1 MHTDRRAF
9 LRVMAD
15 FPVAVTRLGADADP
29 ASFAGT
35 TVNICAGGA
44 KMVAPIPIAAGERLR
59 LEVRFA
65 KPPFLVFTDAT
76 VTRVEQSDDER
87 YACALRF
94 DDLDM
99 YIEQRIVRW
108 VFSEQR
114 RVAERR
120 AAVRVPVEAAAWCE
134 PVEGGNQFRAR
145 TIDIAG
151 DGARIVT
158 DRALVPGDRVH
169 IQLDVDQPAYRV
181 ACVAEVVWA
190 NMVGEDRWAYG
201 LRFHGLDRPTQRQI
215 VDHALAAD
223 AEQHTRRAEQG
234 GAAGPS
240 PS

>member
-15 FPVAVTRLGADADP
+15 FPVSVTRLDQGAEP
-29 ASFAGT
+29 ASFSGT

-44 KMVAPIPIAAGERLR
+44 KMQAPVAVAPGERLR
-59 LEVRFA
+59 LEVRFS

-76 VTRVEQSDDER
+76 VTRVDES
-87 YACALRF
+87 AGESCDCALRF

-120 AAVRVPVEAAAWCE
+120 AAIRVPVEVPAWCE
-134 PVEGGNQFRAR
+134 PADGGDQFRAR

-151 DGARIVT
+151 DGTRIVT
-158 DRALVPGDRVH
+158 DRELVPGVDR
-169 IQLDVDQPAYRV
+169 PAYRV

-190 NMVGEDRWAYG
+190 NPVGEGRWAYG
-201 LRFHGLDRPTQRQI
+201 LRFQGLDRPTQRQI
-215 VDHALAAD
+215 VDHALAAED
-223 AEQHTRRAEQG
+223 EARRRHGE
-234 GAAGPS
+234 GAS

>member
-9 LRVMAD
+9 LRVMAE
-15 FPVAVTRLGADADP
+15 FPVGVTRLDADAEP
-29 ASFAGT
+29 SSFAAT

-44 KMVAPIPIAAGERLR
+44 KMIAPLAVIAGEHLR
-59 LEVRFA
+59 LEVRFSQ
-65 KPPFLVFTDAT
+65 PPFLVFSDAT
-76 VTRVEQSDDER
+76 VTRVEEAGDER
-87 YACALRF
+87 SVCALRF

-120 AAVRVPVEAAAWCE
+120 AAVRVPVEVPAWCE
-134 PVEGGNQFRAR
+134 PAAGGGQFRAR
-145 TIDIAG
+145 TIDLAG

-190 NMVGEDRWAYG
+190 NMVGEGRWAYG

-215 VDHALAAD
+215 VDHAIASED
-223 AEQHTRRAEQG
+223 ARRRSGSAEG
-234 GAAGPS
+234 
-240 PS
+240 

>member
-1 MHTDRRAF
+1 MRTDRRAF
-9 LRVMAD
+9 LRVMAEL
-15 FPVAVTRLGADADP
+15 PVGVTRLDADAQP

-44 KMVAPIPIAAGERLR
+44 KMMAPIPIAAGERLR
-59 LEVRFA
+59 LEVRFS
-65 KPPFLVFTDAT
+65 KPPFLVFSDAT
-76 VTRVEQSDDER
+76 VTRVEGSDGEGCT
-87 YACALRF
+87 CALRF

-120 AAVRVPVEAAAWCE
+120 AAVRVPVEVPAWCE
-134 PVEGGNQFRAR
+134 PAEGGDQFRAR
-145 TIDIAG
+145 TIDLAG

-169 IQLDVDQPAYRV
+169 IQLDVDHPAYRV

-190 NMVGEDRWAYG
+190 NMVGEGRWAYG
-201 LRFHGLDRPTQRQI
+201 LRFQGLDRPTQRRI
-215 VDHALAAD
+215 VDHALSAD
-223 AEQHTRRAEQG
+223 AVQRGRQPGSA
-234 GAAGPS
+234 GA
-240 PS
+240 

>member
-9 LRVMAD
+9 LRVMAE
-15 FPVAVTRLGADADP
+15 FPVGVTRLDASAEP
-29 ASFAGT
+29 ASFSGS

-44 KMVAPIPIAAGERLR
+44 KMVAPVGVAAGERLR

-65 KPPFLVFTDAT
+65 KPPFLVFSDAT
-76 VTRVEQSDDER
+76 VTRVEETSEDR
-87 YACALRF
+87 CICALRF

-120 AAVRVPVEAAAWCE
+120 AAVRVPVEVPAWCE
-134 PVEGGNQFRAR
+134 PAEGGDQFRAR
-145 TIDIAG
+145 TIDLAG

-190 NMVGEDRWAYG
+190 SMVGEDRWAYG
-201 LRFHGLDRPTQRQI
+201 LRFQGLDRPTQRRI
-215 VDHALAAD
+215 VDHAIAAD
-223 AEQHTRRAEQG
+223 AEQRARESGQV
-234 GAAGPS
+234 
-240 PS
+240 

>member
-9 LRVMAD
+9 LRVMAE
-15 FPVAVTRLGADADP
+15 FPVGVTRLDAGADP
-29 ASFAGT
+29 ASFSGT

-44 KMVAPIPIAAGERLR
+44 KMLAPAGVEAGERLR

-76 VTRVEQSDDER
+76 VTRVDEQPGEGC
-87 YACALRF
+87 ACALRF
-94 DDLDM
+94 DNLDM

-120 AAVRVPVEAAAWCE
+120 AAIRVPVEVPAWCE
-134 PVEGGNQFRAR
+134 PAEGGDQFRAR

-169 IQLDVDQPAYRV
+169 IQLDVDEPAYRV

-190 NMVGEDRWAYG
+190 NLVGEDRWAYG

-215 VDHALAAD
+215 IDHALAA
-223 AEQHTRRAEQG
+223 EG
-234 GAAGPS
+234 GRTGPS
-240 PS
+240 PPEPGVSPS

>member
-1 MHTDRRAF
+1 
-9 LRVMAD
+9 MAD
-15 FPVAVTRLGADADP
+15 FPVGVTRLDADGG
-29 ASFAGT
+29 AAGSFAAT

-44 KMVAPIPIAAGERLR
+44 KMVGPADVAAGERLR

-76 VTRVEQSDDER
+76 VTRVDEASDGR
-87 YACALRF
+87 SVCALRF
-94 DDLDM
+94 DDLDI

-120 AAVRVPVEAAAWCE
+120 AAVRVPVEVPAWCE
-134 PVEGGNQFRAR
+134 PAAGGDQFRAH
-145 TIDIAG
+145 TIDLAG

-158 DRALVPGDRVH
+158 NRALVPGDRVH

-181 ACVAEVVWA
+181 ACVAEVVWVTLVSE
-190 NMVGEDRWAYG
+190 NRWAYG
-201 LRFHGLDRPTQRQI
+201 LHFHGLDRPTQRQI
-215 VDHALAAD
+215 VDHAIASED
-223 AEQHTRRAEQG
+223 ERRG
-234 GAAGPS
+234 IS

>member
-9 LRVMAD
+9 LRVMAE
-15 FPVAVTRLGADADP
+15 FPVGVTRLDAGAGEEA
-29 ASFAGT
+29 AFAAT

-44 KMVAPIPIAAGERLR
+44 KMVAPTGVTAGERLR

-76 VTRVEQSDDER
+76 VTRVDEAADDR
-87 YACALRF
+87 CVCALRF

-120 AAVRVPVEAAAWCE
+120 AAIRVPVEVPAWCE
-134 PVEGGNQFRAR
+134 AAGGGEQFRAR
-145 TIDIAG
+145 TIDLAG

-169 IQLDVDQPAYRV
+169 IQLDVDRPAYRV

-190 NMVGEDRWAYG
+190 NMVGEGRWAYG
-201 LRFHGLDRPTQRQI
+201 LRFYGLDRPTQRQI
-215 VDHALAAD
+215 VDHALAS
-223 AEQHTRRAEQG
+223 EGERR
-234 GAAGPS
+234 GPN

>member
-15 FPVAVTRLGADADP
+15 FPVGVTRLDVGGGP
-29 ASFAGT
+29 AATFAAT
-35 TVNICAGGA
+35 TVNISAGGA
-44 KMVAPIPIAAGERLR
+44 KMVAPAGVTAGERLR

-76 VTRVEQSDDER
+76 VTRVDEAADGR
-87 YACALRF
+87 CVCALRF
-94 DDLDM
+94 NDLDM

-114 RVAERR
+114 RVADRR
-120 AAVRVPVEAAAWCE
+120 AAVRVPVEVPAWCE
-134 PVEGGNQFRAR
+134 PAGGGQQFRAR
-145 TIDIAG
+145 TIDLAG

-158 DRALVPGDRVH
+158 DRVLVPGDRVH

-181 ACVAEVVWA
+181 ACIAEVVWA
-190 NMVGEDRWAYG
+190 NMLGENRWAYG

-215 VDHALAAD
+215 VDHALASD
-223 AEQHTRRAEQG
+223 AERGR
-234 GAAGPS
+234 GAVS

>member
-1 MHTDRRAF
+1 PI
-9 LRVMAD
+9 
-15 FPVAVTRLGADADP
+15 PVAT
-29 ASFAGT
+29 
-35 TVNICAGGA
+35 
-44 KMVAPIPIAAGERLR
+44 GERLR

-76 VTRVEQSDDER
+76 VTRVEHSGDER
-87 YACALRF
+87 YVCALRF
-94 DDLDM
+94 DDLDI

-120 AAVRVPVEAAAWCE
+120 AAVRVPVEVPAVCE
-134 PVEGGNQFRAR
+134 SPAGGDQFKAR
-145 TIDIAG
+145 TIDLAG

-169 IQLDVDQPAYRV
+169 IQLDVDEPAYRV

-190 NMVGEDRWAYG
+190 NMVGDERWAYG

-215 VDHALAAD
+215 VDHALASESA
-223 AEQHTRRAEQG
+223 QRRT
-234 GAAGPS
+234 
-240 PS
+240 

>member
-9 LRVMAD
+9 LRVMAE
-15 FPVAVTRLGADADP
+15 FPVGVTRLDADAEP
-29 ASFAGT
+29 ASFAAA

-44 KMVAPIPIAAGERLR
+44 KMIAPLAVIAGEHLR

-65 KPPFLVFTDAT
+65 QPPFLVFSDAT
-76 VTRVEQSDDER
+76 VTRVEEAGDER
-87 YACALRF
+87 SVCGLRF

-120 AAVRVPVEAAAWCE
+120 AAVRVPVEVPAWCE
-134 PVEGGNQFRAR
+134 PAAGGGQFRAR
-145 TIDIAG
+145 TIDLAG

-190 NMVGEDRWAYG
+190 NMVGEGRWAYG

-215 VDHALAAD
+215 VDHAIASD
-223 AEQHTRRAEQG
+223 DVRRRAN
-234 GAAGPS
+234 PS
-240 PS
+240 

>member
-9 LRVMAD
+9 LRVMAE
-15 FPVAVTRLGADADP
+15 FPVGVTRLDVGVGP
-29 ASFAGT
+29 NASFAAT

-44 KMVAPIPIAAGERLR
+44 KMVAPTGVTAGERLR

-76 VTRVEQSDDER
+76 VTRVDDVADSR
-87 YACALRF
+87 CVCALRF

-120 AAVRVPVEAAAWCE
+120 AAIRVPVDLPALCE
-134 PVEGGNQFRAR
+134 PASGGGQFRAR
-145 TIDIAG
+145 TIDLAG

-169 IQLDVDQPAYRV
+169 IQLDVDEPAYRV
-181 ACVAEVVWA
+181 ACIAEVVWA
-190 NMVGEDRWAYG
+190 TLVSEHRWAYG

-215 VDHALAAD
+215 VDHAIASE
-223 AEQHTRRAEQG
+223 AEQRRGEDASG
-234 GAAGPS
+234 
-240 PS
+240 